1 MSTPDPS
8 APGTSQAPPSGPEPV
23 ERLRVLTA
31 VVEDHPGVLTRVAGM
46 VRRRG
51 FNIQG
56 LSVGPTEEPGRSR
69 MTLTVDAGHAEVDQV
84 HKQLDRLIEVLEV
97 QDLTEAPRLSREL
110 ALVKLMVSG
119 PRRDRAVADVDR
131 FGGRVVD
138 AGAGYVIVE
147 VSGEFERVER
157 FLDALRP
164 YGIADL
170 ARSGPVAMSTGVT
183 AAPEKPRVESEV
195 QS

>member
-1 MSTPDPS
+1 MSTPSTKIADAPHPS
-8 APGTSQAPPSGPEPV
+8 PPPAGGRDKVVSEPS
-23 ERLRVLTA
+23 RLRILSA

-56 LSVGPTEEPGRSR
+56 LSVGPTDERGRSR

-84 HKQLDRLIEVLEV
+84 QKQLDRLIEVISVE
-97 QDLTEAPRLSREL
+97 DLTEAPRLSREL
-110 ALVKLMVSG
+110 ALAKLAVVG
-119 PRRDRAVADVDR
+119 PQRDRAVAEVDR

-138 AGAGYVIVE
+138 AGAQHVIVE

-157 FLDALRP
+157 FLEALRP
-164 YGIADL
+164 YGIVEL
-170 ARSGPVAMSTGVT
+170 ARSGPVAMS
-183 AAPEKPRVESEV
+183 KEV
-195 QS
+195 RSDER